1 MPRKEGLPLAL
12 LEVREVTKK
21 FGELVANDRVSFTV
35 DAGAIVGLI
44 GPNGAGKT
52 TLFNCVSGLY
62 PVTSG
67 RIFFDGREITG
78 LPSWRIARMGA
89 VRTFQ
94 VVRPLK
100 DMTVYDN
107 VLVGA
112 FLHGAGGAKARETA
126 ERCVRI
132 CGLTEFADRPSGDLP
147 IGVKKRL
154 ELARA
159 LATRPKLLMLDEVM
173 AGLTSTEVKT
183 ALDLIRSIR
192 KGGTTLLI
200 VEHIMEAIMP
210 IADKVVVL
218 DGGIRLAEGPPG
230 EIIQDERVIT
240 AYLGE
245 KFSRRMQARKGG
257 QADG

>member
-1 MPRKEGLPLAL
+1 MAL
-12 LEVREVTKK
+12 LEVRDVTKK

-52 TLFNCVSGLY
+52 TIFNCVSGLY

-67 RIFFDGREITG
+67 KIFFDGRDITG
-78 LPSWRIARMGA
+78 LPSHRIARMGA

-100 DMTVYDN
+100 EMTVFDN

-112 FLHGAGGAKARETA
+112 FLKDSSAAKARETA
-126 ERCVRI
+126 EHSIRI
-132 CGLTEFADRPSGDLP
+132 CGLSEFAGKASGDLP
-147 IGVKKRL
+147 IGIKKRL

-159 LATRPKLLMLDEVM
+159 LATKPRLLMLDEVM

-183 ALDLIRSIR
+183 ALELIRGIR
-192 KGGTTLLI
+192 NEGITLLI
-200 VEHIMEAIMP
+200 VEHVMEAIMP

-218 DGGIRLAEGPPG
+218 DGGIKLAEGPPG
-230 EIIQDERVIT
+230 EIIHDERVIT

-245 KFSRRMQARKGG
+245 KFSRRIQARKEGARG
-257 QADG
+257 

>member
-1 MPRKEGLPLAL
+1 MAL
-12 LEVREVTKK
+12 LEVRDVTKK

-35 DAGAIVGLI
+35 ETGTIVGLI

-62 PVTSG
+62 PVTAG
-67 RIFFDGREITG
+67 RIFFDGTEITG
-78 LPSWRIARMGA
+78 FPSYRIARMGA

-100 DMTVYDN
+100 DMTVFDN

-112 FLHGAGGAKARETA
+112 FLQGASGAQARETA
-126 ERCVRI
+126 ETCIRMCS
-132 CGLTEFADRPSGDLP
+132 LAEYTDKPAGDLP
-147 IGVKKRL
+147 IGGKKRL

-173 AGLTSTEVKT
+173 AGLTSTEVKA
-183 ALDLIRSIR
+183 ALELIRNIR
-192 KGGTTLLI
+192 KEGVTLLI
-200 VEHIMEAIMP
+200 VEHVMEAIMP

-218 DGGIRLAEGPPG
+218 DGGIKIAEGPPDQ
-230 EIIQDERVIT
+230 IIDDERVIS
-240 AYLGE
+240 AYLGA
-245 KFSRRMQARKGG
+245 KFSRRLQAKREERSN
-257 QADG
+257 A

>member
-1 MPRKEGLPLAL
+1 MAL
-12 LEVREVTKK
+12 LEVQDLTKK

-35 DAGAIVGLI
+35 DAGSIVGLI

-52 TLFNCVSGLY
+52 TLFNCASGLY

-78 LPSWRIARMGA
+78 LPSYRIARMGA

-100 DMTVYDN
+100 EMTVYDN

-112 FLHGAGGAKARETA
+112 FLQGAGNARAHEAA
-126 ERCVRI
+126 ESCIRI
-132 CGLTEFADRPSGDLP
+132 CGLAEFADKASGDLP

-159 LATRPKLLMLDEVM
+159 LATRPRLLMLDEVM
-173 AGLTSTEVKT
+173 AGLTSTEVKA
-183 ALDLIRSIR
+183 ALELIRNIR
-192 KGGTTLLI
+192 KEGVTLLI

-218 DGGIRLAEGPPG
+218 DGGIKIAEGPPRK
-230 EIIQDERVIT
+230 IIHDERVIS

-245 KFSRRMQARKGG
+245 KFSRRLQARREE
-257 QADG
+257 QPNV

>member
-1 MPRKEGLPLAL
+1 LAL
-12 LEVREVTKK
+12 LEVQDVTRK
-21 FGELVANDRVSFTV
+21 FGELVANDRVSFAV

-67 RIFFDGREITG
+67 RIFFDGVEITG

-100 DMTVYDN
+100 DMTVFDN

-112 FLHGAGGAKARETA
+112 YLHGTGSVQARETA
-126 ERCVRI
+126 EHSIRI
-132 CGLTEFADRPSGDLP
+132 CGLAEFAGRASGDLP

-173 AGLTSTEVKT
+173 AGLTSTEVKA
-183 ALDLIRSIR
+183 ALEIIRHIR
-192 KGGTTLLI
+192 EKGITLLI

-210 IADKVVVL
+210 IADKVVV
-218 DGGIRLAEGPPG
+218 D
-230 EIIQDERVIT
+230 
-240 AYLGE
+240 
-245 KFSRRMQARKGG
+245 RKSVV
-257 QADG
+257 